1 MGLELRTVLAAVG
14 TALATL
20 LFAASAQA
28 SAPAAPTITE
38 PSVNGALVNT
48 ADVHMEAGG
57 YSDPDGDSHS
67 CSDWEIWTVSPAA
80 RVWSASPCVFPL
92 TVHVHL
98 GDGSFQG
105 SYSGK
110 AALFPGTDY
119 QLRVRFRDDKQETG
133 SYATRSFRTEPAGP
147 PGTPGENPWIAKQPG
162 FVIQKFASN
171 LQLPVN
177 VAAVPDPGPNPGDA
191 LLYVTELYGAI
202 KVVTRDGSVSDYAT
216 GLLNFKPTG
225 TFPGSG
231 EIGLTGITVDP
242 ASGDVF
248 AALVYQDPN
257 TWKDSAVHYG
267 AVLRL
272 HSADGGRT
280 AGSATRILDLAP
292 SRTGPSHQI
301 SNLTI
306 GPDGK
311 LYVHVGD
318 GFDAS
323 QAENLNSYLGK
334 ILRVNLDG
342 SAPADNPTFDGAPI
356 TARDYIFARGFRNP
370 FGGAWRASNG
380 AHYEVENGV
389 DSNDRLARMD
399 LPAPPGGY
407 DFGWDGTPSSMLTGA
422 LYSWSPTHAP
432 VNIAFVEPETFGGS
446 GFPAVQMDHAFVSES
461 GPTYAIGPQARG
473 KRIVEFEPDSG
484 GELGSIPA
492 KTLVE
497 YGGVGHATVVGLAAG
512 PSGLY
517 FTDLYE
523 DDAASAPTER
533 GANIWRV
540 CFEECPPV
548 AAHPEQ
554 PVTAP
559 PSSGVR
565 AAVRHCKKLR
575 GKKRA

>member
-1 MGLELRTVLAAVG
+1 
-14 TALATL
+14 
-20 LFAASAQA
+20 
-28 SAPAAPTITE
+28 
-38 PSVNGALVNT
+38 
-48 ADVHMEAGG
+48 
-57 YSDPDGDSHS
+57 
-67 CSDWEIWTVSPAA
+67 
-80 RVWSASPCVFPL
+80 
-92 TVHVHL
+92 VHVHL

-105 SYSGK
+105 SYSGRDE
-110 AALFPGTDY
+110 LLPDTDY
-119 QLRVRFRDDKQETG
+119 QLRVRYRDDEQEVG
-133 SYATRSFRTEPAGP
+133 QYATRSFRTEPAGP
-147 PGTPGENPWIAKQPG
+147 EGTPGENPWIVTQPG
-162 FVIQKFASN
+162 FVVQKFASN

-177 VAAVPDPGPNPGDA
+177 IAFVPDPGPNPDDP

-216 GLLNFKPTG
+216 DLLNFKPTG

-231 EIGLTGITVDP
+231 EIGLTGIAVDP

-248 AALVYQDPN
+248 ASLVYQDPA
-257 TWKDSAVHYG
+257 TSKDSATHYG
-267 AVLRL
+267 EVFRF
-272 HSADGGRT
+272 HSVDGGRT

-292 SRTGPSHQI
+292 FPTGPSHQI
-301 SNLTI
+301 SNLTV

-323 QAENLNSYLGK
+323 QAENVNSFLGK

-342 SAPADNPTFDGAPI
+342 TAPGDNPMSDGAPI

-380 AHYEVENGV
+380 AHYEVENGP
-389 DSNDRLARMD
+389 DQNDRLARLD

-432 VNIAFVEPETFGGS
+432 VNITFVQPETFGGS
-446 GFPAVQMDHAFVSES
+446 GFPADQMDHAFVSES
-461 GPTYAIGPQARG
+461 GPSWAAGPQPRG
-473 KRIVEFEPDSG
+473 KRIVEFEPDGS

-517 FTDLYE
+517 FTDLYK
-523 DDAASAPTER
+523 DDADRTPAER

-540 CFEECPPV
+540 CFQECPPV
-548 AAHPEQ
+548 PAHPEQ
-554 PVTAP
+554 
-559 PSSGVR
+559 SGASLPTSDVR
-565 AAVRHCKKLR
+565 GATQHCKRKFEGR
-575 GKKRA
+575 KRAKCKKRAKKKARGL